1 MARQQGYIAMIPVFI
16 PVPKNDLKHQ
26 VEVGRALAEVIDTK
40 DLSTIISLPGARFH
54 PPKAGKD
61 IITRWTSVEAP
72 AGAADEPNE
81 ADTGTGEDI
90 EEVEQ
95 PVYQANLDADASG
108 RPYDEPAPV
117 EQDEA
122 TTTGRRR
129 RPAA

>member
-1 MARQQGYIAMIPVFI
+1 MARQQVYIAMIPVFI

-72 AGAADEPNE
+72 ADAADEPVDVE
-81 ADTGTGEDI
+81 AVTGEDTG
-90 EEVEQ
+90 EV
-95 PVYQANLDADASG
+95 
-108 RPYDEPAPV
+108 APV
-117 EQDEA
+117 EYDGDLSGELYDTTPDEPIQQDEA

-129 RPAA
+129 RSAA